1 VGKMFEQAT
10 IAVQDQK
17 GFTQL
22 HTMLDAAFAQ
32 SDVEVLLNRVVKS
45 KLPVRDFETVIH
57 RGYLGKEALGLYQSL
72 PMSDQA
78 LTRERY
84 LWLVEQVPA
93 ELRQRYFKAYAYY

>member
-1 VGKMFEQAT
+1 MFEQAT

-45 KLPVRDFETVIH
+45 KLPVRDFETVIR

-72 PMSDQA
+72 PVSDQA

-93 ELRQRYFKAYAYY
+93 QLRQRYFKAYAYY